1 MKTKIRTKFILL
13 VDETSDSRKYADER
27 NMPLAD
33 TFTSPVELYDPT
45 KDLISLKNG
54 VWDRI
59 EIHNL
64 ITGLILSKQYEK

>member
-1 MKTKIRTKFILL
+1 MKTKFILL
-13 VDETSDSRKYADER
+13 VDENSNSVRYADER
-27 NMPLAD
+27 NLSPSD

-45 KDLISLKNG
+45 KDVISLKNG

-64 ITGLILSKQYEK
+64 ITGLILSKQYENE